1 MSTSGNASSGGDAQ
15 APTSGPDLGAV
26 VRAVA
31 GGDKADFAYVYDT
44 FSPMV
49 HGTTLRLLHEPELAA
64 KVTTE
69 AMLAIWRDSARY
81 VPARGSV
88 HAWVAATAHR
98 RAVERARAEHAAGP
112 HPADTAD
119 TADAANTADAGAGAP
134 ATPAEVPTEQPTL
147 RLLGT
152 LTDGQRE
159 AITEAYFDGRTYREI
174 AAEHGESPEDVRH
187 RIAEGMAALRSLLGA
202 A

>member
-1 MSTSGNASSGGDAQ
+1 MSTSGSASSGGDAQ

-112 HPADTAD
+112 D
-119 TADAANTADAGAGAP
+119 
-134 ATPAEVPTEQPTL
+134 AEVPTEQPTL

-152 LTDGQRE
+152 LTDDQRE

-174 AAEHGESPEDVRH
+174 AAEHGESPEVVRH
-187 RIAEGMAALRSLLGA
+187 RSAEGMAALLSLLGA